1 MKNAKNK
8 DRLEVAK
15 TYKLY
20 LGGAFPRTESG
31 RTIKLTDAKGNLLAN
46 TCRAS
51 RKDCREAVVFARA
64 AWRGW
69 AGRSGYNRGQ
79 ILYRAAEMLEG
90 RTEQFVQELQS
101 SGMTIAKAR
110 REVAASVDRLVH
122 YAGWTDKYQQL
133 FGTVNPVA
141 SSHFNFS
148 LPEPTGVVVA
158 IATKDAP
165 LLGLVS
171 MIAPAIAGGNTI
183 VCLASETFPLSAIT
197 FGEVLHA
204 SDLPGGVVNLL
215 TGQRDELI
223 APLSN
228 HMDVNA
234 LVHADLEDKER
245 KQVEEDA
252 ALNLKRIIGLQSD
265 DWFSEETEGPYPIL
279 DLQEIKTTWHPI
291 GQ

>member
-1 MKNAKNK
+1 MKQADDK
-8 DRLEVAK
+8 DRLAVAK

-31 RTIKLTDAKGNLLAN
+31 RTTKVTDAKGNLLAN
-46 TCRAS
+46 VCRAS
-51 RKDCREAVVFARA
+51 RKDCREAVVAARA
-64 AWRGW
+64 AFRGW
-69 AGRSGYNRGQ
+69 AGRSSYNRGQ
-79 ILYRAAEMLEG
+79 ILYRAAEMLED
-90 RTEQFVQELQS
+90 RSEQFIEELR
-101 SGMTIAKAR
+101 SGGSTPAQAR
-110 REVAASVDRLVH
+110 REISASVDRLVH
-122 YAGWTDKYQQL
+122 YAGWTDKYHQV

-148 LPEPTGVVVA
+148 LPEPSGVVV
-158 IATKDAP
+158 IVATRDAP

-171 MIAPAIAGGNTI
+171 MIAPAIAGGNTV
-183 VCLASETFPLSAIT
+183 VCLASEAFPLSAIT

-215 TGQRDELI
+215 TGQRDELTP
-223 APLSN
+223 PLSS

-234 LVHADLEDKER
+234 LVYADLEDKER
-245 KQVEEDA
+245 KRVEEDA
-252 ALNLKRIIGLQSD
+252 ALNLKRIIRLQVA
-265 DWFSEETEGPYPIL
+265 DWFSGEAEGPYPIL

>member
-1 MKNAKNK
+1 MKGKTSK
-8 DRLEVAK
+8 DRLQVAK

-31 RTIKLTDAKGNLLAN
+31 RTIKVLDTKGNLLAN

-51 RKDCREAVVFARA
+51 RKDCREAVVAARGA
-64 AWRGW
+64 AEGW
-69 AGRSGYNRGQ
+69 SARSGYNRGQ

-90 RTEQFVQELQS
+90 RSEQFIEELRS
-101 SGMTIAKAR
+101 SGSTAAKAR
-110 REVAASVDRLVH
+110 QEVAASVDRLVH
-122 YAGWTDKYQQL
+122 YAGWTDKYHQV

-148 LPEPTGVVVA
+148 LPEATGVAVI
-158 IATKDAP
+158 IAPNENP

-171 MIAPAIAGGNTI
+171 MIAPAIAGGNTA
-183 VCLASETFPLSAIT
+183 VCIASEAFPLSAIT
-197 FGEVLHA
+197 FGEVLNA

-215 TGQRDELI
+215 TGQRKELVP
-223 APLSN
+223 PLSG

-234 LVHADLEDKER
+234 LVYADLDDKER
-245 KQVEEDA
+245 KSVEEDA
-252 ALNLKRIIGLQSD
+252 ARNLKRITRIKSAS
-265 DWFSEETEGPYPIL
+265 WFSDEVEGPYPIL

>member
-1 MKNAKNK
+1 MKNAQDK
-8 DRLEVAK
+8 DRLQVAK

-31 RTIKLTDAKGNLLAN
+31 RTIKVTDAKGNLLAN
-46 TCRAS
+46 ACRAS
-51 RKDCREAVVFARA
+51 RKDCREAVVVARGA
-64 AWRGW
+64 SRGW
-69 AGRSGYNRGQ
+69 AARSGYNRGQ

-90 RTEQFVQELQS
+90 RSEQFVEELR
-101 SGMTIAKAR
+101 SGGATAAQAR

-122 YAGWTDKYQQL
+122 YAGWTDKYHQV

-148 LPEPTGVVVA
+148 LPEATGVVVI
-158 IATKDAP
+158 IATRDAP

-171 MIAPAIAGGNTI
+171 MVAPAIAGGNTV
-183 VCLASETFPLSAIT
+183 VCLCSEAFPLSAIT

-223 APLSN
+223 PPLSS

-234 LVHADLEDKER
+234 LVHADLDDKECKR
-245 KQVEEDA
+245 VEEDA
-252 ALNLKRIIGLQSD
+252 ALNLKRVIRRKPG
-265 DWFSEETEGPYPIL
+265 DWFSDEVDGPYPIL

-291 GQ
+291 GE

>member
-51 RKDCREAVVFARA
+51 RKDCREAVVSARA
-64 AWRGW
+64 ALRGW

-101 SGMTIAKAR
+101 SGMTTAKAR

>member
-1 MKNAKNK
+1 MKGADQ
-8 DRLEVAK
+8 DRLLVAK

-31 RTIKLTDAKGNLLAN
+31 RTIKVLDTKGNLLAN

-51 RKDCREAVVFARA
+51 RKDCREAVVAARGA
-64 AWRGW
+64 AEGW
-69 AGRSGYNRGQ
+69 AARSGYNRGQ

-90 RTEQFVQELQS
+90 RSEQFIEELRS
-101 SGMTIAKAR
+101 SGSTEAKAR
-110 REVAASVDRLVH
+110 KEVASSVDRLVH
-122 YAGWTDKYQQL
+122 YAGWTDKYHQI
-133 FGTVNPVA
+133 FGGVNPVA

-148 LPEPTGVVVA
+148 LPEASGVTVI
-158 IATKDAP
+158 IASNENP

-171 MIAPAIAGGNTI
+171 MIAPAIAGGNTV
-183 VCLASETFPLSAIT
+183 VCIASETFPLSAIT
-197 FGEVLHA
+197 FGEVLNA

-215 TGQRDELI
+215 TGQREELI
-223 APLSN
+223 PPLSG

-234 LVHADLEDKER
+234 LVYADLDEKER
-245 KQVEEDA
+245 KPLEEDA
-252 ALNLKRIIGLQSD
+252 ARNLKRIVRIKSAN
-265 DWFSEETEGPYPIL
+265 WFSDEAEGPYPIL

>member
-1 MKNAKNK
+1 MKSSK
-8 DRLEVAK
+8 DKGRLAVAK

-20 LGGAFPRTESG
+20 LGGAFPRSESS
-31 RTIKLTDAKGNLLAN
+31 RTIKVKDIAGGYLAN
-46 TCRAS
+46 ICRAS
-51 RKDCREAVVFARA
+51 RKDCREVVVAARGA
-64 AWRGW
+64 ARGW

-90 RTEQFVQELQS
+90 RSEQFVEELL
-101 SGMTIAKAR
+101 SGGSTPVQAR
-110 REVAASVDRLVH
+110 REVAATVDRLVH
-122 YAGWTDKYQQL
+122 YAGWTDKYHQV

-148 LPEPTGVVVA
+148 IPEPTGVVA
-158 IATKDAP
+158 IIATQDAP

-171 MIAPAIAGGNTI
+171 MLAPVIAGGNAV

-215 TGQRDELI
+215 TGQRKELV
-223 APLSN
+223 PTLSS

-234 LVHADLEDKER
+234 LVHADLDDKAR
-245 KQVEEDA
+245 KRVEEDA
-252 ALNLKRIIGLQSD
+252 ALNLKRIIRRSVT
-265 DWFSEETEGPYPIL
+265 DWFSEEAAGPYPIL

>member
-1 MKNAKNK
+1 MKNTK
-8 DRLEVAK
+8 DRLQVAK

-31 RTIKLTDAKGNLLAN
+31 RTIKVADAKGNLLAN
-46 TCRAS
+46 VCRAS
-51 RKDCREAVVFARA
+51 RKDCREAVVAARA
-64 AWRGW
+64 AARGW

-90 RTEQFVQELQS
+90 RSVQFVDELRSAGSTSAQ
-101 SGMTIAKAR
+101 AQ
-110 REVAASVDRLVH
+110 REVSASVDRLVH
-122 YAGWTDKYQQL
+122 YAGWTDKYHQV

-148 LPEPTGVVVA
+148 IPEPTGVVVV
-158 IATKDAP
+158 IATRDSP

-171 MIAPAIAGGNTI
+171 MIAPAIAGGNTV
-183 VCLASETFPLSAIT
+183 VCIASETFPLSTIT

-215 TGQRDELI
+215 TGQRAELI
-223 APLSN
+223 PPLSS

-234 LVHADLEDKER
+234 LVHADLDDKER
-245 KQVEEDA
+245 KQVDQDA
-252 ALNLKRIIGLQSD
+252 ALNLKRIVRHQAP
-265 DWFSEETEGPYPIL
+265 DWFSDEVDGPYPIL